1 MLRAEREGRSQDT
14 QSVLP
19 LFPFFQSHCNMQQVC
34 CSTAVVFPST
44 ERIKPPFVRLGEVS
58 GLRETGCI
66 VQWCQPGGGEAQLM
80 NFGL

>member
-1 MLRAEREGRSQDT
+1 
-14 QSVLP
+14 
-19 LFPFFQSHCNMQQVC
+19 MQQVC
-34 CSTAVVFPST
+34 CSIAVVFPST